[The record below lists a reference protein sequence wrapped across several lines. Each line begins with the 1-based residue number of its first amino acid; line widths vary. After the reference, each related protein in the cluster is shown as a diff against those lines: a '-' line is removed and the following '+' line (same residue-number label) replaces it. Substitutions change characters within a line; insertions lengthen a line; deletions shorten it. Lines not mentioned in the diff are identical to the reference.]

1 MTTERQ
7 QTIERLGSMISKI
20 RIAMLTTLTDDGA
33 FRSRPITTHGARF
46 DGDLWFFTR
55 IDSAKL
61 DELGQHRR
69 VGVSYASPAEN
80 IYVSLSGTARISMDR
95 AKARELWDPSYHSW
109 FPGGPTDPEL
119 ALIKVVVELAEY
131 WAAPTHTWPLS
142 AGFVVMSPDR
152 RSDPRFHARI
162 VLRSATEHRA
172 TTGDRDE
179 RDDT

>member
-55 IDSAKL
+55 IESAKL
-61 DELGQHRR
+61 DELEQHRR

>member
-7 QTIERLGSMISKI
+7 QIIERLGEMIGKV
-20 RIAMLTTLTDDGA
+20 RIAMLTTLTDDGE

-46 DGDLWFFTR
+46 DGDLWFLTR
-55 IDSAKL
+55 IDSAKV

-69 VGVSYASPAEN
+69 VGVSYASPRDN
-80 IYVSLSGTARISMDR
+80 IYVSLSGTARISMDGAR
-95 AKARELWDPSYHSW
+95 ARELWDPSYSTW

-119 ALIKVVVELAEY
+119 ALIKVMVDVAEY
-131 WAAPTHTWPLS
+131 WAAPTNTWPLS

-162 VLRSATEHRA
+162 VLRQA
-172 TTGDRDE
+172 D
-179 RDDT
+179 